1 MNLYGQRSPD
11 AAIVTKVSVLLSGV
25 HPSNLPKNKENTVM
39 TTTTVK
45 DPVCGMEVKASSTGP
60 HSEYKGQTYNFC
72 CSGCKG
78 KFDHAPEQYMG
89 EVAAAAKGDKSG
101 CCCG

>member
-1 MNLYGQRSPD
+1 
-11 AAIVTKVSVLLSGV
+11 
-25 HPSNLPKNKENTVM
+25 M

-45 DPVCGMEVKASSTGP
+45 DPVCGMEVKVSSSGP
-60 HSEYKGQTYNFC
+60 RSEYKGQTYSFC

-78 KFDHAPEQYMG
+78 KFDHAPEQYLG
-89 EVAAAAKGDKSG
+89 VAASSKGDKSG

>member
-1 MNLYGQRSPD
+1 
-11 AAIVTKVSVLLSGV
+11 
-25 HPSNLPKNKENTVM
+25 M

-45 DPVCGMEVKASSTGP
+45 DPVCGMEVKVSSAGP
-60 HSEYKGQTYNFC
+60 RSEYKGQTYTFC

-78 KFDHAPEQYMG
+78 KFDRDPERYLG
-89 EVAAAAKGDKSG
+89 EAAGSTKSAKSG